1 MTTKTTTK
9 KTTETKP
16 VAKRVSPTKGTKKEI
31 KILPAGAYWYMKYEG
46 GGQLPGSLVG
56 IFTSYNEAVA
66 RLETYKG
73 SKK

>member
-9 KTTETKP
+9 ATTTKP
-16 VAKRVSPTKGTKKEI
+16 KRVSPTKGTKKEI

-56 IFTSYNEAVA
+56 IFTSYGEAEA
-66 RLETYKG
+66 RLDVFKG